1 MRTEASLDVMLLPT
15 WSCLRIAIS
24 LARNNNDDND
34 NDNVN
39 VKPLIRRGHGSIFLV
54 DIYILQIQYVYLY
67 AVSTVF
73 FHLWTASNFNTLI
86 FALI

>member
-24 LARNNNDDND
+24 LAKNND

>member
-24 LARNNNDDND
+24 LAKNNN

-39 VKPLIRRGHGSIFLV
+39 VKPLIEEDMDLSF
-54 DIYILQIQYVYLY
+54 
-67 AVSTVF
+67 
-73 FHLWTASNFNTLI
+73 
-86 FALI
+86 